1 MSVALRPERP
11 PNPLV
16 GLLDRLG
23 PVLLTV
29 AVGVVLGLQFIVPD
43 KRAIA
48 VIGAILMFG
57 LAWRT
62 DMIAG
67 LGVLAVALPFPRTTV
82 FGSTNLA
89 FVALIAVLWLLR
101 VSQGQC
107 ARPRRSP
114 LDAPVLA
121 LFVAYVVSFYNVTT
135 AEGLNWALPIFEM
148 FAAAILMFFVIVN
161 NLLDERGFR
170 RFLDFQVVSVLL
182 VCLLAAWELNHPG
195 QYFIPGWIGFQ
206 GSSGGGINLHETRVG
221 SSFYDYELLSEYCAL
236 NAMLI
241 LFLLLR
247 AETLIRRLAY
257 GALLSLVLFTLFATV
272 TRGSIVALVAG
283 TVYMIWLL
291 RRRLSFVTLVTVG
304 VALVVGFLGMDYY
317 VAHFTRSGSV
327 ISRFGENSEKFVG
340 MMPEA
345 RAAIWQAAWERALEH
360 PFIGHGP
367 YYSTMEGTRTYL
379 WPHNLYLFVANNVGL
394 IGLGIFLWL
403 LWTLL
408 RITRPQTD
416 DLRHGDFMRSYMIIA
431 QAQMVVFLIDETKI
445 DFMRNGNYQFQVWL
459 MFALITAAYQL
470 THAPRPLAVA
480 PAVGSSGI
488 RR

>member
-1 MSVALRPERP
+1 MSVALRTERP
-11 PNPLV
+11 PNPLI
-16 GLLDRLG
+16 GLLDRLT
-23 PVLLTV
+23 PVLLTI
-29 AVGVVLGLQFIVPD
+29 AVGIVLGIQFFMPD
-43 KRAIA
+43 KRMIA

-57 LAWRT
+57 LAWRL
-62 DMIAG
+62 DMVAG
-67 LGVLAVALPFPRTTV
+67 LGVLAIALPFPRTTV

-89 FVALIAVLWLLR
+89 FIALIAVLWLLR

-121 LFVAYVVSFYNVTT
+121 LFVAYVISFYNVTT
-135 AEGLNWALPIFEM
+135 SVGLSRALPIFVL
-148 FAAAILMFFVIVN
+148 FTAAVLMFFVIVN
-161 NLLDERGFR
+161 NLQDERGFR

-182 VCLLAAWELNHPG
+182 VCLLAVWELNHPG

-206 GSSGGGINLHETRVG
+206 TGSVGEINLHNIRVG

-236 NAMLI
+236 NALLV

-247 AETLIRRLAY
+247 AETIIRRLAY
-257 GALLSLVLFTLFATV
+257 GLLLPLVLFVLFATV
-272 TRGSIVALVAG
+272 TRGSIIALAIG
-283 TVYMIWLL
+283 TAYLIWTS
-291 RRRLSFVTLVTVG
+291 RRRLSFVALVMVG
-304 VALVVGFLGMDYY
+304 VTLFAGFQSMNYY
-317 VAHFTRSGSV
+317 VANFTRSGSV
-327 ISRFGENSEKFVG
+327 VSRFGENTTKMVG
-340 MMPEA
+340 FLPEA
-345 RAAIWQAAWERALEH
+345 RATIWLAAWNRCLEH

-367 YYSTMEGTRTYL
+367 YYSVMEGTRTYF

-408 RITRPQTD
+408 RISRPQTD

-431 QAQMVVFLIDETKI
+431 QSQMIVFLIDETKI
-445 DFMRNGNYQFQVWL
+445 DFMRNGNYQLQVWL
-459 MFALITAAYQL
+459 MFALITAAYQI
-470 THAPRPLAVA
+470 THTPPA
-480 PAVGSSGI
+480 PALGPAGGLLGI